1 MASIQQ
7 HTIKYY
13 HPTLAIGLEDVR
25 NAWLFVAGKQPVKL
39 KTIIHQGN
47 LSYRLPGSGKRVS
60 YKKLKEG
67 LIKKQ
72 IQIKEE
78 EYRIPF

>member
-1 MASIQQ
+1 MQL

-13 HPTLAIGLEDVR
+13 HPILAIGLEDVR
-25 NAWLFVAGKQPVKL
+25 NAWLFSAGKEPVKL

-47 LSYRLPGSGKRVS
+47 LSFRLLGSGKIIS

-72 IQIKEE
+72 ILIREE
-78 EYRIPF
+78 EYPIPF